1 MFDDPRD
8 MNRDM
13 NRRDPYDQN
22 YANLS
27 DGSGWGAPI
36 ALLAVVIIIGA
47 LIAFAPTSNQQTAS
61 NTPATRSAPAP
72 TPSPAT
78 PPASTAPK
86 Q

>member
-8 MNRDM
+8 INRDV
-13 NRRDPYDQN
+13 NARDPYREN
-22 YANLS
+22 YNNLS

-61 NTPATRSAPAP
+61 NQPNVSRTAPAP
-72 TPSPAT
+72 SPMS
-78 PPASTAPK
+78 PPPSTAPK